1 METTFFL
8 LFLLL
13 VSWLLCHIPR
23 GEILFT
29 LFMVYILVLTGCHM
43 MRNVQDQVYGW
54 LRKCEEL

>member
-1 METTFFL
+1 MEATFIL

-29 LFMVYILVLTGCHM
+29 LF
-43 MRNVQDQVYGW
+43 YGIYSSAD
-54 LRKCEEL
+54 RVPYDEKCARSGL